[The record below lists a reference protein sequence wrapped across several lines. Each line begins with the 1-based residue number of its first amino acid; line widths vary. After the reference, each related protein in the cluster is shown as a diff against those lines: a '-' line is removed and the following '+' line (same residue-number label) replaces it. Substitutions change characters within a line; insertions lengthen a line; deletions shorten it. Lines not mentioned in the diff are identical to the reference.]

1 MQTRLSLGLSDSQ
14 RMELGSA
21 IRAARLAKGWT
32 QSQLGER
39 FAVTKSAVA
48 QWESGKNMPD
58 PRKLAELVSLLNLD
72 PHVAIGSTNVG
83 VMRESPLPNSP
94 DFENVSTSGHSLES
108 VPPAPPRR
116 NEMPRDVP
124 IMGTT
129 VGGATGDFEMN
140 GGEPVDFARRPPR
153 IAGRRDVFC
162 LFVQGTSMAP
172 WRQPGELIY
181 VEANRAPQ
189 NGDYVVIEMLPTPPG
204 DIRPTFLKRLVSI
217 TATKYRVQQYS
228 PARTFEIDRRKVGRF
243 LRVMDWSE
251 LLAF

>member
-14 RMELGSA
+14 RMTLGEA
-21 IRAARLAKGWT
+21 IKKARIKLEWT
-32 QSQLGER
+32 QTQLGER
-39 FAVTKSAVA
+39 FGVSKSAVA

-58 PRKLAELVSLLNLD
+58 PRKLAELVQVLGLD
-72 PHVAIGSTNVG
+72 PHVAIGSKMDALG
-83 VMRESPLPNSP
+83 LRPLPSEQ
-94 DFENVSTSGHSLES
+94 DFENVHSEVRS
-108 VPPAPPRR
+108 ETGAAVPPRR
-116 NEMPRDVP
+116 NEMPKDVP

-172 WRQPGELIY
+172 WRQPGDLIY
-181 VEANRAPQ
+181 VEVNRAPQ
-189 NGDYVVIEMLPTPPG
+189 NGDYVVIEMLPTPPD
-204 DIRPTFLKRLVSI
+204 DIRPAFLKRLVSVSGNRI
-217 TATKYRVQQYS
+217 TVQQYT
-228 PARTFEIDRRKVGRF
+228 PGKTFEIDRRKVGRF

-251 LLAF
+251 LLGV